1 MWAEGNRR
9 LFAYYCDMAPPQ
21 PADSKAMNTLYGAV
35 THGCAAGLHQQVFD
49 KVLLSRI
56 WRNRRT
62 NYSTRRLGMTG
73 SDLVALSNYFQ
84 HRQWTQ
90 LQGQPLSEPARI
102 LILTNAGVRLRQL
115 GRLVEARQ
123 CFSAVV
129 REIESSSAEAKESED
144 ASYASA
150 QYCEL

>member
-1 MWAEGNRR
+1 MWTEGNRA
-9 LFAYYCDMAPPQ
+9 LFAYYRDTAPPQ
-21 PADSKAMNTLYGAV
+21 PTNSKDMNVIYAAV

-49 KVLLSRI
+49 EVLLPRV

-62 NYSTRRLGMTG
+62 NYSTRRLGMVG

-90 LQGQPLSEPARI
+90 LQDRPLSEPARI
-102 LILTNAGVRLRQL
+102 LSLMNAGVRLRQL

-123 CFSAVV
+123 CFGAVV
-129 REIESSSAEAKESED
+129 REIESIPVETQES
-144 ASYASA
+144 
-150 QYCEL
+150 